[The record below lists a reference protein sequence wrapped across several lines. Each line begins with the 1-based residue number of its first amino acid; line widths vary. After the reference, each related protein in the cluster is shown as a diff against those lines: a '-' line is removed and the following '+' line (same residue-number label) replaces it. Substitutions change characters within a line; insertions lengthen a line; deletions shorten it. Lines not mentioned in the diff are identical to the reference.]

1 MMATLPTPAQV
12 HEWARR
18 DLAGIVGMRATAAAV
33 VDVQRVLWVDP
44 HAGVVVAYADASG
57 GEHTFSDNTYLPA
70 WWGKYFFGFMSV
82 WEAGDAKGYSR
93 GVYRLKGPAAVGETL
108 KLDPLVLQR
117 VRAGLKNVACSDL
130 IDHRYFQERDRCTRR
145 ERQYLVEQKIK
156 KIVQWNNE
164 NMYLGIKYELEELL
178 LIAYYLRG

>member
-1 MMATLPTPAQV
+1 MAAPTTLPTPAQV

-18 DLAGIVGMRATAAAV
+18 DLAGIVGMRAAV
-33 VDVQRVLWVDP
+33 ADVQRVLWVDP

-57 GEHTFSDNTYLPA
+57 GEHTFSENTYLPT

-82 WEAGDAKGYSR
+82 WEAGDAKGYAR
-93 GVYRLKGPAAVGETL
+93 GVYRLKEPAAVGGTL

-130 IDHRYFQERDRCTRR
+130 INHRYFQELDRRAMHK
-145 ERQYLVEQKIK
+145 RQYLGEQKIK

-178 LIAYYLRG
+178 LIAYYLPG